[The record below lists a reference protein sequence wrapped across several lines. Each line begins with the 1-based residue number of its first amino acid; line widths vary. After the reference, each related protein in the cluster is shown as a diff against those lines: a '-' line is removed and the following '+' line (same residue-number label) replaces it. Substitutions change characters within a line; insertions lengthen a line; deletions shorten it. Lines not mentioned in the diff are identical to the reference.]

1 MENPFAFS
9 NYVIGNSFCNR
20 SKELSELLKY
30 IQGSQNV
37 LLYSHRKYGKSSLIQ
52 QIFRNIKDNN
62 LNIGTMLV
70 ELYGTTSEKDF
81 ITRAFLGLNQL
92 ESNLLY

>member
-9 NYVIGNSFCNR
+9 NYVTGSSFCNR
-20 SKELSELLKY
+20 NKELSALLKY
-30 IQGSQNV
+30 IRGSQNV
-37 LLYSHRKYGKSSLIQ
+37 LLYSHRKFGKSSLIQ
-52 QIFRNIKDNN
+52 QIFNNIADKK

-81 ITRAFLGLNQL
+81 ITRSFQ
-92 ESNLLY
+92 